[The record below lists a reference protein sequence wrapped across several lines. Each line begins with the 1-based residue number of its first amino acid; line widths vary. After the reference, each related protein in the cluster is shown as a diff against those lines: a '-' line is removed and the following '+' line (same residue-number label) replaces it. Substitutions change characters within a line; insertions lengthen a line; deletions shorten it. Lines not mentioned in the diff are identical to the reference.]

1 MAEKI
6 SVDDIKNF
14 VKTVGYVED
23 RWGNLK
29 KEANGKIFRFKF
41 QATSVRFESGHRSE
55 YDGKMMW
62 VKIGGDYYKNIRW
75 HFDGRLVIGSKIFGK
90 RAAQ

>member
-14 VKTVGYVED
+14 VKTMGYVED

-55 YDGKMMW
+55 YDGKLVW

-90 RAAQ
+90 RAVQ